1 MNCEQARE
9 LCQDRCD
16 GDLSR
21 GLNDELAAHVRSCA
35 ACREYERQMAALIG
49 GLDTLRDES
58 AALMFAE
65 PAAAPR
71 VVGGP
76 KIRSWAVAAR
86 IAAAVV
92 LMVGAGQLANRWLG
106 ASKHGAARAVKNEKV
121 APAGPI
127 DPVGRRAP
135 AVQLVNQSARDYLV
149 LERPTSQANVRM
161 FQLYAVVTPLTGE
174 VP

>member
-21 GLNDELAAHVRSCA
+21 GPNDELAAHVRSCA

-71 VVGGP
+71 VAGRP
-76 KIRSWAVAAR
+76 KNRSWAVAAR
-86 IAAAVV
+86 GFNGRFNNKLAV
-92 LMVGAGQLANRWLG
+92 M
-106 ASKHGAARAVKNEKV
+106 
-121 APAGPI
+121 I
-127 DPVGRRAP
+127 DGRTVFSSLFSGVYWE
-135 AVQLVNQSARDYLV
+135 VQDLR
-149 LERPTSQANVRM
+149 LENIERI
-161 FQLYAVVTPLTGE
+161 
-174 VP
+174 

>member
-1 MNCEQARE
+1 MNCERARE

-21 GLNDELAAHVRSCA
+21 PLDDELTAHVRSCA
-35 ACREYERQMAALIG
+35 ACREYERQMAVLIG

-58 AALMFAE
+58 AALNFDA
-65 PAAAPR
+65 PAAPR
-71 VVGGP
+71 VVGRP
-76 KIRSWAVAAR
+76 KIRSWGVAAR

-92 LMVGAGQLANRWLG
+92 LMVGAGQLGKRWLG
-106 ASKHGAARAVKNEKV
+106 TSKHGVPHLVKNEKV
-121 APAGPI
+121 DPVGPI
-127 DPVGRRAP
+127 DRVGRRAP

-149 LERPTSQANVRM
+149 MERPTSRANVRM
-161 FQLYAVVTPLTGE
+161 FQIYAVVTPPTGE